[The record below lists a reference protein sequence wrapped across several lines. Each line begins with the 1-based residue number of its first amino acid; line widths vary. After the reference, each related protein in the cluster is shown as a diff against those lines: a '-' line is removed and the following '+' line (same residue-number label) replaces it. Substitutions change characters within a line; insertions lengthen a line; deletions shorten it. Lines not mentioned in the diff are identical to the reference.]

1 MVALLVQ
8 IGMAIYFTIT
18 MSVASLSLKIITII
32 CYSLINLLTLAFP
45 FKDPGTIPIFKI
57 ENHSIIPLQK
67 D

>member
-1 MVALLVQ
+1 M
-8 IGMAIYFTIT
+8 GMAIYFAITIK
-18 MSVASLSLKIITII
+18 AAPLALKIITII

-57 ENHSIIPLQK
+57 EDSSKIPLRK

>member
-1 MVALLVQ
+1 MVALIVQ
-8 IGMAIYFTIT
+8 IGMIIYFTIT
-18 MSVASLSLKIITII
+18 MKVAPLSLKIITIT

-57 ENHSIIPLQK
+57 EESPKIPIQK